1 MSMQDILEQIR
12 SLLKK
17 KKRGRIS
24 AISRDIPQD
33 MLKKQNSKQGNEIQ
47 SPRVK
52 ALKYKAFQTKNPAS
66 KVWKAG
72 KLH

>member
-47 SPRVK
+47 SPPK
-52 ALKYKAFQTKNPAS
+52 S
-66 KVWKAG
+66 K
-72 KLH
+72 L

>member
-33 MLKKQNSKQGNEIQ
+33 MLKKQNSKRQRDKSSMDKRRMHE
-47 SPRVK
+47 
-52 ALKYKAFQTKNPAS
+52 
-66 KVWKAG
+66 
-72 KLH
+72 

>member
-47 SPRVK
+47 SPPGQSAEVQS
-52 ALKYKAFQTKNPAS
+52 FSNPAS
-66 KVWKAG
+66 KIGKAG
-72 KLH
+72 ELH

>member
-33 MLKKQNSKQGNEIQ
+33 IPQDMLKKQNSKQENEA
-47 SPRVK
+47 R
-52 ALKYKAFQTKNPAS
+52 F
-66 KVWKAG
+66 
-72 KLH
+72 

>member
-47 SPRVK
+47 SPDVYKRQHTYFSRLK
-52 ALKYKAFQTKNPAS
+52 AICPF
-66 KVWKAG
+66 
-72 KLH
+72 